1 MTYAHTLRAASL
13 RATSLLLSAALLG
26 LAALAAVTMTFVV
39 QRAIQS
45 PSDGP
50 IVDIYTPP
58 PPAVPDDPPPR
69 TPIRSNVE
77 QTVTADPAPAPD
89 DAAETTQTTQT
100 AFAGEG
106 PVLIDAP
113 RWLQRPRDLA
123 RYYPPRAVAREMEGE
138 AVLDCL
144 VSTSGALACRVVSE
158 TPRNWGFGG
167 AALRIAAD
175 YRMAPAMRDGVPVEG
190 RYRMRVPFELN

>member
-13 RATSLLLSAALLG
+13 RATSLLVSAALLG

-39 QRAIQS
+39 QRAIQAQ
-45 PSDGP
+45 PDGP
-50 IVDIYTPP
+50 IIDTFYTPP
-58 PPAVPDDPPPR
+58 PPAAPDDPPTR
-69 TPIRSNVE
+69 TQARPNVE
-77 QTVTADPAPAPD
+77 QTATADPAPD

-100 AFAGEG
+100 VFAGEG

-113 RWLQRPRDLA
+113 RWLQRPRNLG
-123 RYYPPRAVAREMEGE
+123 RYYPARAVAREMEGE

-158 TPRNWGFGG
+158 TPRNWGFGE

-175 YRMAPAMRDGVPVEG
+175 YRMAPAMRNGVPVEG